1 MIADEIKS
9 PLEKLKKQLKKLNN
23 ELKEVHEAIRSENFS
38 EYPVFV
44 AHQENAQI
52 GESLFDRAE
61 YGFEYSINATTI
73 ERFKELNIITDDRF
87 SAFKEAYGNP
97 GEKFCVFWINGAETH
112 FIFLP
117 FEK

>member
-38 EYPVFV
+38 EHPVFV

-52 GESLFDRAE
+52 G
-61 YGFEYSINATTI
+61 
-73 ERFKELNIITDDRF
+73 
-87 SAFKEAYGNP
+87 
-97 GEKFCVFWINGAETH
+97 
-112 FIFLP
+112 
-117 FEK
+117 